1 MESMAHRGKKLMTQG
16 KFVVVTNCTARK
28 RSGVPLTRLKPEHLG
43 AGLELV
49 ANRWVSSLRL
59 ENTRLPAGQLYV
71 GRSISE
77 AKLAAEF
84 LDAELFI
91 VSAGL
96 GLVGAKSLVPGYD
109 LSVTGTKSELSAVLR
124 QYGASKADWWEL
136 LTSGQGLRWLMQ
148 TTPQAVVLVALPN
161 DYLQMV
167 IEDLQSMTTDEASRI
182 FVFTSEVGRRSL
194 ARLPHVTA
202 MPYDERLESIPG
214 YAGTRTD
221 FPQRALRHFTATL
234 GGHRLAP
241 KDAIAAVIKAMSA
254 CAFRAAPKRQRL
266 TDPEL
271 CQLIR
276 QGWNVCG
283 GNSVKLLRYLRD
295 TRRVACE
302 QGRFAGLRQQ
312 VKRELTEATTAPE

>member
-136 LTSGQGLRWLMQ
+136 LTSSQC
-148 TTPQAVVLVALPN
+148 
-161 DYLQMV
+161 
-167 IEDLQSMTTDEASRI
+167 
-182 FVFTSEVGRRSL
+182 FRS
-194 ARLPHVTA
+194 
-202 MPYDERLESIPG
+202 
-214 YAGTRTD
+214 
-221 FPQRALRHFTATL
+221 
-234 GGHRLAP
+234 
-241 KDAIAAVIKAMSA
+241 
-254 CAFRAAPKRQRL
+254 
-266 TDPEL
+266 
-271 CQLIR
+271 
-276 QGWNVCG
+276 
-283 GNSVKLLRYLRD
+283 
-295 TRRVACE
+295 
-302 QGRFAGLRQQ
+302 
-312 VKRELTEATTAPE
+312 